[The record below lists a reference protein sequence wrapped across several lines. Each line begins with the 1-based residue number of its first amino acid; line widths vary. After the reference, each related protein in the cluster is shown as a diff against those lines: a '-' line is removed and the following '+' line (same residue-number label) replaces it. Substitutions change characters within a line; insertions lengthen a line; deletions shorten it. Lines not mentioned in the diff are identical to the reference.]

1 MGVIEPTDLVAW
13 HRWQVSRQPLSRRL
27 KTRVTWRPGRSQ
39 QPVTLAQRGTHP
51 RVVAVLD
58 SWSPSSRLSLWDPLA
73 QVQADVL
80 VIAPGPPPNAL
91 GWQVST
97 ASPAEAMARVRRNS
111 VVLSSG
117 HYLPLGH
124 AAHQRCMESGA
135 AFVTVQHG
143 LMTPWAPPLAP
154 SSTLLAWSADDALFW
169 ASGREDVVLR
179 EVGSTLLW
187 NAAHQPAFPTDRS
200 ASPVF
205 LGQLHA
211 AELPRRTI
219 LRVTEEFCL
228 EEQAVYRPH
237 PAEADRASR
246 RQHDV
251 WERRGIH
258 IDRSGQPLHELAAPV
273 VSIFSTGVLETAAR
287 GGSAWVHYPDAPP
300 WLTDFWSRYGL
311 STWGRPPTPAPP
323 LPATA
328 PSSAL
333 AHAVHEILDT

>member
-1 MGVIEPTDLVAW
+1 MGVIHPTDLAAW
-13 HRWQVSRQPLSRRL
+13 RRWQLSRQPLSRRL
-27 KTRVTWRPGRSQ
+27 KARIGSRAGRSQ

-58 SWSPSSRLSLWDPLA
+58 SWSPSSRLSLWDPLD
-73 QVQADVL
+73 QVEGDVL
-80 VIAPGPPPNAL
+80 VIAPGPPPDAPD
-91 GWQVST
+91 WQVSP
-97 ASPAEAMARVRRNS
+97 ASPAEAMARIRANS

-124 AAHQRCMESGA
+124 AAHQRCIESGA

-154 SSTLLAWSADDALFW
+154 RSTLLAWSADDGRFW
-169 ASGREDVVLR
+169 ASGRGDVDLR

-187 NAAHQPAFPTDRS
+187 NAAQQPMLPTEQS
-200 ASPVF
+200 APPVF

-219 LRVTEEFCL
+219 LRVTETFCL

-258 IDRSGQPLHELAAPV
+258 IDRSGQPLHELGAPV

-287 GGSAWVHYPDAPP
+287 GGSAWVHHPDPP
-300 WLTDFWSRYGL
+300 SWLSDFWARYGL
-311 STWGRPPTPAPP
+311 SPWGQPPTPAPA
-323 LPATA
+323 LPPTP
-328 PSSAL
+328 PSSAI
-333 AHAVHEILDT
+333 AHAVHGILAT